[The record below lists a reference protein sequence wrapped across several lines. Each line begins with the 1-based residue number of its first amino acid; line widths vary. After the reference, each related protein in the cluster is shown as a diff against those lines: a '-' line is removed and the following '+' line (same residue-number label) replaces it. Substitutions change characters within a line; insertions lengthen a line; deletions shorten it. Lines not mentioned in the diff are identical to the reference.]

1 MSTALTCG
9 IELAK
14 YVTEL
19 CKCNPGFDL
28 AKLKDLAE
36 KTIEF
41 AKLEISKKELRKK

>member
-1 MSTALTCG
+1 MTTALSCG

-14 YVTEL
+14 YVIEL

-36 KTIEF
+36 KTIEC
-41 AKLEISKKELRKK
+41 AELEDDKKE

>member
-1 MSTALTCG
+1 MTTALSCG

-14 YVTEL
+14 YATEL

-36 KTIEF
+36 KTIEC
-41 AKLEISKKELRKK
+41 AKSEDNKERKE

>member
-1 MSTALTCG
+1 MSTTLSCG

-14 YVTEL
+14 YVVEL

-36 KTIEF
+36 KTIEC
-41 AKLEISKKELRKK
+41 AKLELKNNGE